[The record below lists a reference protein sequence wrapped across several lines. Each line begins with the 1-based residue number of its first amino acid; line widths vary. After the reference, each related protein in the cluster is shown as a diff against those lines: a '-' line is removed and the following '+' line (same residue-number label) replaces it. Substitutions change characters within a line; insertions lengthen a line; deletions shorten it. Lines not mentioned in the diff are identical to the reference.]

1 MQVKSYTGNEM
12 EEFKQAK
19 TLCVGIDA
27 GKRTGIAVWNK
38 VDRRLECVDTLSV
51 SIAML
56 YVMELAK
63 EHEVVVY
70 LEDARL
76 RKWFQYSGV
85 ERLQGAGSVKR
96 DCVIWEDFCRE
107 NKIEMVSVA
116 PKNNY
121 TKLNAEQFRR
131 LTGWQGRSSEHGRD
145 AAMMVFGR

>member
-1 MQVKSYTGNEM
+1 MQAKFFTGYEM

-27 GKRTGIAVWNK
+27 GKKTGVAVWNK
-38 VDRRLECVDTLSV
+38 ATRRLEVVDTMSV

-76 RKWFQYSGV
+76 RKYYGHSGV
-85 ERLQGAGSVKR
+85 ERLQGAGSIKR
-96 DCVIWEDFCRE
+96 DCVFWEDFCRE
-107 NKIEMVSVA
+107 NKIEMISVA

-121 TKLNAEQFRR
+121 TKLTSEQFRR
-131 LTGWQGRSSEHGRD
+131 LTGWEGRSSEHSRD
-145 AAMMVFGR
+145 AACLVFGR